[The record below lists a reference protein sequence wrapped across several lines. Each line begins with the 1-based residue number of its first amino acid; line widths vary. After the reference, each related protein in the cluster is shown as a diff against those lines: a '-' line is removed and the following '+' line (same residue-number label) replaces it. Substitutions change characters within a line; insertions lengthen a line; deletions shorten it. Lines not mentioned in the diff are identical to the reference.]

1 MESKIYKILIVL
13 LGTALTYLKYNI
25 ANFVNIEYIMLII
38 ISLIVIL
45 MTSIYLL
52 NKKVYGLKF
61 IIINP
66 KIISI
71 LKRINLFK
79 N

>member
-1 MESKIYKILIVL
+1 MESKIYKTLIVL

-38 ISLIVIL
+38 TSLIVIL